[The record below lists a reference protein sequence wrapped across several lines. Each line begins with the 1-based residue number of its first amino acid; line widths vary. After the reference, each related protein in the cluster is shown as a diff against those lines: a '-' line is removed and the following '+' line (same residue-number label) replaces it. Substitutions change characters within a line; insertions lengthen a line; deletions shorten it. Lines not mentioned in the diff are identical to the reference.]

1 MGTGR
6 VSGTGRAGTGRGMLG
21 AMAVVI
27 VFSGVVQGYLTPLL
41 PELGRRLG
49 IDGVG
54 QNNLYLL
61 SQCAFA
67 VLTPLLSRLGDL
79 YGHRRLLRLA
89 LTMVAAGSLLMAVW
103 PTAATLTVG
112 VVLQGALVGF
122 FPLLAGILRS
132 RAPERGRGGISLL
145 VGALLIAIGVGGLV
159 AGALSE
165 RHAVAGLWAAVP
177 VALLALVAGLV
188 LPDSDG
194 PRGGRFHF
202 GAAALL
208 TAGLVALVLVL
219 AQGGAWG
226 WASVRSLGTALLAAV
241 VLGAWVAVELRA
253 RHPLVNVRMLR
264 DRRLAVVS
272 AHTFCAAFG
281 TIGFLGANA
290 LFLGADPAVTGYGMD
305 LGPQSIATVSLAMV
319 VAGFAGSTATPR
331 LARRIGDRAVLAA
344 GGVLVALGFLGM
356 TLFHGTLPQYVASAL
371 VVGLATG
378 LFESITRT
386 LSAEVVPERQTA
398 LAVGLNE
405 LALSLGAAI
414 GAAVIGGLFAA
425 HRLGG
430 AGGHIALAGYQW
442 SWGVCCG
449 VALVGAAVGL
459 GYGDLRSADPRP
471 AVGVRPLSPR
481 RPSDS
486 PTSPNSP
493 KEGLV

>member
-1 MGTGR
+1 MDRGAGL
-6 VSGTGRAGTGRGMLG
+6 GTGRAMVG
-21 AMAVVI
+21 AMAVVV

-41 PELGRRLG
+41 PELGQRLG
-49 IDGVG
+49 IGAVG

-61 SQCAFA
+61 AQCAFA

-79 YGHRRLLRLA
+79 FGHRRLLRVA
-89 LTMVAAGSLLMAVW
+89 LTMVAAGSLAMALR
-103 PTAATLTVG
+103 PTVATLAAG
-112 VVLQGALVGF
+112 MVLQGAVVGF

-132 RAPERGRGGISLL
+132 RAPERGRSGMAVL

-165 RHAVAGLWAAVP
+165 RHAEAGLWTAVP
-177 VALLALVAGLV
+177 VAVLAVLAGVL
-188 LPDSDG
+188 LPDSDT
-194 PRGGRFHF
+194 PRGGRFHY

-208 TAGLVALVLVL
+208 TVGLIALVLVL

-226 WASVRSLGTALLAAV
+226 WTSARSLGVAALAV
-241 VLGAWVAVELRA
+241 VVLTAWVAVERRA
-253 RHPLVNVRMLR
+253 THPLVSVRMLR
-264 DRRLAVVS
+264 DRRLAVIS

-290 LFLGADPAVTGYGMD
+290 LFLGADPARSGYGMG
-305 LGPQSIATVSLAMV
+305 LGPQAIATVSLAMV

-331 LARRIGDRAVLAA
+331 LARLIGDRAVLAT
-344 GGVLVALGFLGM
+344 GGALIALGFLGLA
-356 TLFHGTLPQYVASAL
+356 LFHTTLPQYVASAL

-414 GAAVIGGLFAA
+414 GAAVIGGVFAA
-425 HRLGG
+425 HQTGG
-430 AGGHIALAGYQW
+430 GDGRIALSGFVW
-442 SWGVCCG
+442 SWCLCGG
-449 VALVGAAVGL
+449 VALLGALCALAYAGPRTTSHPL
-459 GYGDLRSADPRP
+459 AAPRP
-471 AVGVRPLSPR
+471 GHV
-481 RPSDS
+481 
-486 PTSPNSP
+486 PT
-493 KEGLV
+493 KEGLT

>member
-1 MGTGR
+1 
-6 VSGTGRAGTGRGMLG
+6 
-21 AMAVVI
+21 MAVV
-27 VFSGVVQGYLTPLL
+27 VAFGGVVQGYLTPLL
-41 PELGRRLG
+41 PELGRQLG
-49 IDGVG
+49 IGGVG

-67 VLTPLLSRLGDL
+67 VLTPLLSRFGDL
-79 YGHRRLLRLA
+79 YGHRRLLRVA
-89 LTMVAAGSLLMAVW
+89 LTMVTAGSLLMAVW
-103 PTAATLTVG
+103 PTVPTLAVG

-132 RAPERGRGGISLL
+132 RAPERGRTGISLL

-177 VALLALVAGLV
+177 VAVVALVAGLL

-194 PRGGRFHF
+194 PRGGRFHY

-226 WASVRSLGTALLAAV
+226 WASARSLGTGAFAV
-241 VLGAWVAVELRA
+241 AVLGAWVAVERRA
-253 RHPLVNVRMLR
+253 AHPLVNVRMLS

-290 LFLGADPAVTGYGMD
+290 LFLGSDPARTGYGMG
-305 LGPQSIATVSLAMV
+305 LGPQAIATVSLAMV

-331 LARRIGDRAVLAA
+331 LARRIGDRAVLAT
-344 GGVLVALGFLGM
+344 GGVLVAVGFLGM
-356 TLFHGTLPQYVASAL
+356 ILFHATLPQYVTSAL
-371 VVGLATG
+371 LVGLATG

-386 LSAEVVPERQTA
+386 LSAEIVPERQTA
-398 LAVGLNE
+398 LAVALNE

-425 HRLGG
+425 HQLGG
-430 AGGHIALAGYQW
+430 TGGRIALSGYQW
-442 SWGVCCG
+442 SWGVCG
-449 VALVGAAVGL
+449 AVALLGAALGL
-459 GYGDLRSADPRP
+459 VYGERRTP
-471 AVGVRPLSPR
+471 APHPTAPVSPV
-481 RPSDS
+481 
-486 PTSPNSP
+486 TP